1 MLPSMYPAS
10 PVLLMQKAVNENHM
24 NVIESE
30 VVRLG
35 AILLLFSEGGGNKGT
50 RPQSLL
56 YLREE
61 QCVP

>member
-10 PVLLMQKAVNENHM
+10 PVLLKQKAVNENHV

-35 AILLLFSEGGGNKGT
+35 AIPLLFVKVEEL
-50 RPQSLL
+50 RVQDPSLF
-56 YLREE
+56 
-61 QCVP
+61 CI